1 MQVMSSVLARTDTT
15 GSYVSHPVLEATA
28 LNREILTAP
37 PELSVQVVPTVDEVA
52 DGEPN
57 RIRSMMH
64 LLDQLG
70 GEFNQTRADL
80 RAGGYGGLALFDELE
95 ATRQRLLYEP
105 SQGTAWSAQKGCA
118 TALLTLMEAGRG
130 HPNLSATIGPDVLDT
145 VFPDG
150 TALHDLL
157 VTSRMDFFAQ
167 NREEAV
173 DNAKARMTD
182 LERFVNGPLYPR
194 FDEFIT
200 YGTDGLGI
208 RSRKQ
213 IVTHVVVEFVR
224 RQIAAHTPLVEPAV
238 MVSIGCGTA
247 VPVFD
252 IARDLKIL
260 GIKPELV
267 LVDQDPIALAFAME
281 LARQR
286 NLLDHVE
293 IHCTRLFDRRSRPVD
308 IARILK
314 GRTPLLIEDTGL
326 REYLP
331 DTMYKT
337 LTTSSWQAL
346 AAGGLLVSGNMNRNR
361 PQAEVLNGLIGWQP
375 KVFARTLEDAARLH
389 VRAGIDLSELRACVG
404 KDGVYTV
411 YVAEKVPER

>member
-15 GSYVSHPVLEATA
+15 GSFVSHPVLEATA
-28 LNREILTAP
+28 LNREILTAAS
-37 PELSVQVVPTVDEVA
+37 ELSVQVVPTVDEAA
-52 DGEPN
+52 DGEPH

-80 RAGGYGGLALFDELE
+80 RASGYSGLALFEELE
-95 ATRQRLLYEP
+95 ATRQRLFYGP
-105 SQGTAWSAQKGCA
+105 AQGTAWSAQKGCA

-150 TALHDLL
+150 TALSDLL
-157 VTSRMDFFAQ
+157 VTSRMEFFAQ
-167 NREEAV
+167 SRSDAV
-173 DNAKARMTD
+173 DNAKARLAD
-182 LERFVNGPLYPR
+182 LDRFVNEPLYPR
-194 FDEFIT
+194 FDEVIT

-247 VPVFD
+247 LPVFD

-337 LTTSSWQAL
+337 LTASSWRAL

-361 PQAEVLNGLIGWQP
+361 PQAEVLNGLVGWQP
-375 KVFARTLEDAARLH
+375 KVFARTLEAAARLH
-389 VRAGIDLSELRACVG
+389 VKAGIDLSELRACVG

>member
-15 GSYVSHPVLEATA
+15 GTYVSHPVLDATA
-28 LNREILTAP
+28 LNREILMSSAD
-37 PELSVQVVPTVDEVA
+37 LSVQVVPTVDEVA
-52 DGEPN
+52 DGDPA
-57 RIRSMMH
+57 RIRSMML

-70 GEFNQTRADL
+70 GEFNDIRAGL
-80 RAGGYGGLALFDELE
+80 RAGGYHGLALFEELE

-105 SQGTAWSAQKGCA
+105 AQGTAWSAQKGCA
-118 TALLTLMEAGRG
+118 TALLTLQEAGRG
-130 HPNLSATIGPDVLDT
+130 HPNLSATVGPDVLDT

-150 TALHDLL
+150 TSLEDLL
-157 VTSRMDFFAQ
+157 VTSRTDFFGQ
-167 NREEAV
+167 SKTDAV
-173 DNAKARMTD
+173 DHAKKRMTD
-182 LERFVNGPLYPR
+182 LERFITGPLYPR

-213 IVTHVVVEFVR
+213 TVTHVVVEFVR

-247 VPVFD
+247 QPMFE
-252 IARDLKIL
+252 IARDLKFM
-260 GIKPELV
+260 GIKPELM
-267 LVDQDPIALAFAME
+267 LVDQDPIALAFALE

-286 NLLDHVE
+286 GLSDHVE

-308 IARILK
+308 IAKILN

-331 DTMYKT
+331 DTMYRT
-337 LTTSSWQAL
+337 LTSNSWKAL
-346 AAGGLLVSGNMNRNR
+346 AASGLLVSGNMNANR

-375 KVFARTLEDAARLH
+375 KVFVRTLEQAAALH
-389 VRAGIDLSELRACVG
+389 VKAGIELSELQACVT

-411 YVAEKVPER
+411 YVAEKVPAR

>member
-15 GSYVSHPVLEATA
+15 GSYVSHPVLDATA
-28 LNREILTAP
+28 LNREILMSSP
-37 PELSVQVVPTVDEVA
+37 DLSVQVVPTVDEVA
-52 DGEPN
+52 DKDPA
-57 RIRSMMH
+57 RIRSMM
-64 LLDQLG
+64 LLLERVG
-70 GEFNQTRADL
+70 GEFNEIRASL
-80 RAGGYGGLALFDELE
+80 RAGGYHGLSLFDELE
-95 ATRQRLLYEP
+95 ATRQRLFYGP
-105 SQGTAWSAQKGCA
+105 VQGTAWSQQKGCA
-118 TALLTLMEAGRG
+118 TALLTLQEAGRG
-130 HPNLSATIGPDVLDT
+130 HPNLSATVGPDVLDT
-145 VFPDG
+145 VFPNG
-150 TALHDLL
+150 ISLEDLL
-157 VTSRMDFFAQ
+157 AKSRSEFFGQSKADS
-167 NREEAV
+167 V
-173 DNAKARMTD
+173 DGAKKRMSD
-182 LERFVNGPLYPR
+182 LEQFITGPLYPR
-194 FDEFIT
+194 FDEVIT

-247 VPVFD
+247 LPVFD
-252 IARDLKIL
+252 IARDLKFM

-267 LVDQDPIALAFAME
+267 LVDQDPIALAFALE

-286 NLLDHVE
+286 GLSDHVE

-308 IARILK
+308 IAKILN

-331 DTMYKT
+331 DNMYRT
-337 LTTSSWQAL
+337 LTASEWKAL
-346 AAGGLLVSGNMNRNR
+346 ASGGLLVSGNMNANR

-375 KVFARTLEDAARLH
+375 KVFPRTLEQAAALH
-389 VRAGIDLSELRACVG
+389 VKAGVDISELQACLT

>member
-15 GSYVSHPVLEATA
+15 GAYVSHPVLDATA
-28 LNREILTAP
+28 LNREILMSSTD
-37 PELSVQVVPTVDEVA
+37 LSVQVVPTVDEVA
-52 DGEPN
+52 DGEPA
-57 RIRSMMH
+57 RIRSVTM
-64 LLDQLG
+64 LLGQLG
-70 GEFNQTRADL
+70 SEFNEIRATL
-80 RAGGYGGLALFDELE
+80 RANGYHGLALFEELE

-105 SQGTAWSAQKGCA
+105 VQGTAWSAQKGCA
-118 TALLTLMEAGRG
+118 TALLTLQEAGRG
-130 HPNLSATIGPDVLDT
+130 HANLSATIGPDVLDT

-150 TALHDLL
+150 TSLEELL
-157 VTSRMDFFAQ
+157 VTSKMTFFGGSRAESVDAAKKRMA
-167 NREEAV
+167 
-173 DNAKARMTD
+173 D
-182 LERFVNGPLYPR
+182 LEQFITGPLYPR
-194 FDEFIT
+194 FDEVIT

-247 VPVFD
+247 QPIFD
-252 IARDLKIL
+252 IARDLKFM
-260 GIKPELV
+260 GIRPELV
-267 LVDQDPIALAFAME
+267 LVDQDPIALAFALE

-286 NLLDHVE
+286 GLIDHVE

-308 IARILK
+308 VGKILN
-314 GRTPLLIEDTGL
+314 GRTPMLIEDTGL

-331 DTMYKT
+331 DTMYRT
-337 LTTSSWQAL
+337 LTSTSWKAL
-346 AAGGLLVSGNMNRNR
+346 DAGGLLVSGNMNVNR

-375 KVFARTLEDAARLH
+375 KVFARTLEQAAALH
-389 VRAGIDLSELRACVG
+389 IKAGIALSELQACIT

-411 YVAEKVPER
+411 YVAEKVPPR

>member
-1 MQVMSSVLARTDTT
+1 MQVMSSVLARTDST
-15 GSYVSHPVLEATA
+15 GSYVSHPVLDATA
-28 LNREILTAP
+28 LNREILMSP
-37 PELSVQVVPTVDEVA
+37 LDLSVQVVPTVDEVA
-52 DGEPN
+52 DGEPA
-57 RIRSMMH
+57 RIRSMMLLLAH
-64 LLDQLG
+64 LG
-70 GEFNQTRADL
+70 TEFNQIRADL
-80 RAGGYGGLALFDELE
+80 RAGGYRGLALFEELE

-105 SQGTAWSAQKGCA
+105 VQGAAWSAQKGCA
-118 TALLTLMEAGRG
+118 TALLTLQEAGRG
-130 HPNLSATIGPDVLDT
+130 HPNLSATVGPDVLDT

-150 TALHDLL
+150 TALEDLL
-157 VTSRMDFFAQ
+157 VRSRSEFFGQSLA
-167 NREEAV
+167 ESV
-173 DNAKARMTD
+173 DGAKKRMAD
-182 LERFVNGPLYPR
+182 LDQFINGPLYPR
-194 FDEFIT
+194 FDEVIT

-247 VPVFD
+247 LPVFD
-252 IARDLKIL
+252 IARDLKFM

-267 LVDQDPIALAFAME
+267 LVDQDPIALAFALE

-286 NLLDHVE
+286 GLSDHVE

-308 IARILK
+308 IAGILN

-331 DTMYKT
+331 DTMYRT
-337 LTTSSWQAL
+337 LTANEWKAL
-346 AAGGLLVSGNMNRNR
+346 SAGGLLVSGNMNANR
-361 PQAEVLNGLIGWQP
+361 PQAEVLNGLVGWQP
-375 KVFARTLEDAARLH
+375 KVFARTLEEAAALH
-389 VRAGIDLSELRACVG
+389 VKAGIDLSELRACVT

>member
-1 MQVMSSVLARTDTT
+1 MQVMSSVLARTDTMGT
-15 GSYVSHPVLEATA
+15 YVSHPVLDATA
-28 LNREILTAP
+28 LNREILMSSAD
-37 PELSVQVVPTVDEVA
+37 LSVQVVPTVDEVA

-57 RIRSMMH
+57 RIRSMML

-70 GEFNQTRADL
+70 GEFNEIRASL
-80 RAGGYGGLALFDELE
+80 RAGGYHGLSLFEELE
-95 ATRQRLLYEP
+95 ATRQRLFYEP
-105 SQGTAWSAQKGCA
+105 VQGAAWSAQKGCA
-118 TALLTLMEAGRG
+118 TALLTLQEAGRG
-130 HPNLSATIGPDVLDT
+130 HPNLSATVGPDVLDT

-150 TALHDLL
+150 ASLEELL
-157 VTSRMDFFAQ
+157 VRSRSEFFGQ
-167 NREEAV
+167 NRA
-173 DNAKARMTD
+173 DSADGAKKRMAD
-182 LERFVNGPLYPR
+182 LEQFITGPLYPR
-194 FDEFIT
+194 FDEVIT

-247 VPVFD
+247 LPVFD
-252 IARDLKIL
+252 IARDLKFL

-267 LVDQDPIALAFAME
+267 LVDQDPIALAFALE

-286 NLLDHVE
+286 GLSDHVE
-293 IHCTRLFDRRSRPVD
+293 IHCTRLFDRRSRPVE
-308 IARILK
+308 INKILN

-337 LTTSSWQAL
+337 LTSSSWKAL
-346 AAGGLLVSGNMNRNR
+346 AAGGLLVSGNMNANR

-375 KVFARTLEDAARLH
+375 KVFARTLEQAAALH
-389 VRAGIDLSELRACVG
+389 VKAGIDLDELQACVT

-411 YVAEKVPER
+411 YVAEKIPQR